1 VFYNRWILFIKNLFW
16 NTRLDSLGASNCRSQ
31 APLILM
37 SASDGSSSKSSKPW
51 DTGGRRCRVFH
62 RIGKPDSQ
70 TIARD
75 VYFRVMVQV
84 SRSAD
89 QKVRRFAI
97 FWWPLICQLYS
108 FDDSEPIWPAIVI
121 PLTRNPSPRCLS
133 ICWCR
138 WFSLLLICWSVILL
152 LSLIF
157 VRSLFFQLY
166 SFDDSGPIWPA
177 IVIPLTRDLLPRR
190 LSMRRCHWFALLFIC
205 WSVFSFFQWLAGVS
219 FLFWRQARVS
229 VFSFYRPLK

>member
-1 VFYNRWILFIKNLFW
+1 
-16 NTRLDSLGASNCRSQ
+16 
-31 APLILM
+31 M
-37 SASDGSSSKSSKPW
+37 SASDESSSKSSKPW
-51 DTGGRRCRVFH
+51 DTGGRRCRFFH

-89 QKVRRFAI
+89 QKVWRFVI

-121 PLTRNPSPRCLS
+121 PLTRNPSRRCVS
-133 ICWCR
+133 MCWCR
-138 WFSLLLICWSVILL
+138 LFALLLICWSVILL

-157 VRSLFFQLY
+157 VRSLFSSFTLLTILGPFDQQSSYLSLETFSHDVYRCIDVPGLHFY
-166 SFDDSGPIWPA
+166 SFAGQFSPSFSDQR
-177 IVIPLTRDLLPRR
+177 VY
-190 LSMRRCHWFALLFIC
+190 LSF
-205 WSVFSFFQWLAGVS
+205 
-219 FLFWRQARVS
+219 FWRQARVS